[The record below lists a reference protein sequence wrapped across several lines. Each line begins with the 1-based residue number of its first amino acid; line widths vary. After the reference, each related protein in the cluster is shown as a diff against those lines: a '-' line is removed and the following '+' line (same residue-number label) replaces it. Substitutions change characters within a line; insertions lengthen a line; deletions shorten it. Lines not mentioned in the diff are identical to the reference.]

1 MIDPVSA
8 FMMASAAF
16 NGVKQLVKTGRE
28 IEDVVG
34 QIGKWYNAAS
44 EFQISVNNKRNAKVK
59 IFGGVTQKGSVE
71 DEAFQFVVYQ
81 EKLWAQEKELKTLI
95 FYRYGEDAYNRMMA
109 KRTEIAKE
117 RAAIE
122 RKRGELRA
130 KFWDDVFWS
139 VLMFI
144 AAGMLVFSLWVYF
157 NWMVK
162 QPEPI
167 KLKKSAAIIERR
179 KYYGHEVEIWQTIS

>member
-1 MIDPVSA
+1 VIDPVSA

-28 IEDVVG
+28 LEDVVG
-34 QIGKWYNAAS
+34 QIGKWYNAAAD
-44 EFQISVNNKRNAKVK
+44 FQKSANEKKNAKPK
-59 IFGGVTQKGSVE
+59 LFGVTEQGSVE
-71 DEAFQFVVYQ
+71 EEALTFIAYQ
-81 EKLWAQEKELKTLI
+81 EKIWQQEKELKTLI
-95 FYRYGEDAYNRMMA
+95 YYRYGEDAYNRMMA

-117 RAAIE
+117 RAAVE
-122 RKRGELRA
+122 KKRSEMRA

-139 VLMFI
+139 IVIFI
-144 AAGMLVFSLWVYF
+144 FVGLTVFGGWVYF

-167 KLKKSAAIIERR
+167 KLKKNAEIIDRR
-179 KYYGHEVEIWQTIS
+179 KYYGHEVQIWQAIS

>member
-44 EFQISVNNKRNAKVK
+44 EFQVSVNKKKNAPIK

-71 DEAFQFVVYQ
+71 DEAFQYVVYQ

-122 RKRGELRA
+122 KKRGDMKA
-130 KFWDDVFWS
+130 KFWDDVFFS
-139 VLMFI
+139 VLMFM
-144 AAGMLVFSLWVYF
+144 AAGLLVFGLWVYF
-157 NWMVK
+157 NWTIK

-179 KYYGHEVEIWQTIS
+179 EYYGYEVEIWQTIS

>member
-34 QIGKWYNAAS
+34 QIGKWYNAAAD
-44 EFQISVNNKRNAKVK
+44 FQKSANSKKNVK
-59 IFGGVTQKGSVE
+59 PKLFGVTQQGSIE
-71 DEAFQFVVYQ
+71 EEALTFVVYQ
-81 EKLWAQEKELKTLI
+81 EKIWQQEKELKTLI
-95 FYRYGEDAYNRMMA
+95 YYRYGEDAFNRMMA

-117 RAAIE
+117 REKAEKERRAA
-122 RKRGELRA
+122 LA
-130 KFWDDVFWS
+130 KFWDDVIWS
-139 VLMFI
+139 VVIFI
-144 AAGMLVFSLWVYF
+144 FVGLVVFGGYAYF

-167 KLKKSAAIIERR
+167 KIKKKAEIIDRR
-179 KYYGHEVEIWQTIS
+179 KYYGHEVQIWQTIS